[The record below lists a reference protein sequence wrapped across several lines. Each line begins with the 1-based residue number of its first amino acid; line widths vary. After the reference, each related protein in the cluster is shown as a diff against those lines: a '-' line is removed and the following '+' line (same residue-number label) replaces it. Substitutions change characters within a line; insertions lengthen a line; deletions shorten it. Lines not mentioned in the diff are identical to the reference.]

1 MILCEIFNELNY
13 HLCFLKKE
21 SLHQLKPLL
30 SVSLRL
36 QKYVLY
42 LNCATPKV
50 YFFKKIPAFLKN
62 AHLCKPKIKTENI
75 MSKVIGMGNALVDIL
90 TRLEDDTILA
100 DLNYPKGSMQLV
112 DVSEVGNVLLATLD
126 FPRNQ
131 ASGGSAAN
139 TIHGLANLGV
149 ETGFFGKVGKDEW
162 GEFFRSDLEKRS
174 IKPYLLESDNESG
187 RAFALISPDSERTFA
202 TFLGAA
208 VELTHLE
215 IPDDLFNDYSIL
227 HIEGYLVQNRELI
240 RHALQLAKSKGLKIS
255 LDLASF
261 NVVEDNLD
269 FLQEMVD
276 KYVDILFANEEEAR
290 AFTGLEEEAALHK
303 IADSCDLTILKLGKK
318 GSVIR
323 HHDQIIKIASIEAE
337 SLDTTGAGDL
347 YASGFLYGMI
357 HGLSMEQCGKIGSL
371 LAGKVIEV
379 IGPKMDDATW
389 NDVKKQVAALMN

>member
-1 MILCEIFNELNY
+1 
-13 HLCFLKKE
+13 
-21 SLHQLKPLL
+21 
-30 SVSLRL
+30 
-36 QKYVLY
+36 
-42 LNCATPKV
+42 
-50 YFFKKIPAFLKN
+50 
-62 AHLCKPKIKTENI
+62 

-90 TRLEDDTILA
+90 TRLEDDTILS
-100 DLNYPKGSMQLV
+100 DLKYPKGSMQLV
-112 DVSEVGNVLLATLD
+112 DANEVGNVLLATND

-139 TIHGLANLGV
+139 TIHGLANLGI
-149 ETGFFGKVGKDEW
+149 ETGFFGKVGKDPW
-162 GEFFRSDLEKRS
+162 GEFFRSDLEKKN
-174 IKPYLLESDNESG
+174 IKPLLLESDSESG

-208 VELTHLE
+208 VELAHHE
-215 IPDDLFNDYSIL
+215 IPDDIFDDYSIL

-269 FLQEMVD
+269 FLHEMVE
-276 KYVDILFANEEEAR
+276 KYVDILFANEEEAK
-290 AFTGLEEEAALHK
+290 AFTGLEEEEALHK
-303 IADSCDLTILKLGKK
+303 ISDFCELTVLKLGKK
-318 GSVIR
+318 GSVIK
-323 HHDQIIKIASIEAE
+323 HKDQVVKVSSIEAE

-357 HGLSMEQCGKIGSL
+357 HELSIEQCGQIGSL

-379 IGPKMDDATW
+379 IGPKMEDPTW
-389 NDVKKQVAALMN
+389 EEIRSQVAALMN

>member
-1 MILCEIFNELNY
+1 
-13 HLCFLKKE
+13 
-21 SLHQLKPLL
+21 
-30 SVSLRL
+30 
-36 QKYVLY
+36 
-42 LNCATPKV
+42 
-50 YFFKKIPAFLKN
+50 
-62 AHLCKPKIKTENI
+62 

-112 DVSEVGNVLLATLD
+112 DMKEAGNVLLATLD

-162 GEFFRSDLEKRS
+162 GEFFRSDLEKKS
-174 IKPYLLESDNESG
+174 IKPYLLESNSQSG

-208 VELTHLE
+208 VELTRLE
-215 IPDDLFNDYSIL
+215 VPDDLFDDYSIL

-240 RHALQLAKSKGLKIS
+240 RHALQLAKSKGLKVS

-261 NVVEDNLD
+261 NVVEENLE
-269 FLQEMVD
+269 FLHEMVE
-276 KYVDILFANEEEAR
+276 KYVDILFANEEEAK
-290 AFTGLEEEAALHK
+290 AFTGLEEEDALLQ
-303 IADSCDLTILKLGKK
+303 ISRTCDLTILKLGKR
-318 GSVIR
+318 GSVVR
-323 HHDQIIKIASIEAE
+323 HQNKIIKISSIEAE

-357 HGLSMEQCGKIGSL
+357 HGLPIEKCGKIGSL

-379 IGPKMDDATW
+379 IGPKMDDDAW
-389 NDVKKQVAALMN
+389 PEIKKQVSALMN

>member
-1 MILCEIFNELNY
+1 
-13 HLCFLKKE
+13 
-21 SLHQLKPLL
+21 
-30 SVSLRL
+30 
-36 QKYVLY
+36 
-42 LNCATPKV
+42 
-50 YFFKKIPAFLKN
+50 
-62 AHLCKPKIKTENI
+62 

-90 TRLEDDTILA
+90 TRLEDDTILT

-112 DVSEVGNVLLATLD
+112 DATEVGNVLLATLD

-139 TIHGLANLGV
+139 TIHGLANLDV

-162 GEFFRSDLEKRS
+162 GEFFRSDLEKKN

-208 VELTHLE
+208 VELTHHE
-215 IPDDLFNDYSIL
+215 IPDDLFDDYSIL

-240 RHALQLAKSKGLKIS
+240 SHALQLAKSKGLKIS

-269 FLQEMVD
+269 FLHEMVE

-290 AFTGLEEEAALHK
+290 AFTGGLQEDAALQK
-303 IADSCDLTILKLGKK
+303 MSESCDLTILKLGKK

-323 HHDQIIKIASIEAE
+323 HHDQIIKISSIEAE

-357 HGLSMEQCGKIGSL
+357 HELSMEQCGKIGSL

-379 IGPKMDDATW
+379 IGPKMDDAAW
-389 NDVKKQVAALMN
+389 KEIKKQVVALLD